1 MATGR
6 GLRPCVLPWILAAL
20 TALPTACGKPEP
32 ATARAAPPTT
42 GSAAQTDDDLMAYV
56 NWYRDWKQLTN
67 RHKAEGDA
75 LMQSVA
81 ARYSFAETGNIAQ
94 DPDLLAL
101 LARQR
106 QEMRPLMA
114 RAPGGPTAAAY
125 EATLGGIGQL
135 LPTPNGMVYFPG
147 RNEAVLA
154 AARARYGD
162 KFVDWVL
169 ARESKIVATLGQ

>member
-1 MATGR
+1 MTADRTR
-6 GLRPCVLPWILAAL
+6 RPCVLWTLSAL
-20 TALPTACGKPEP
+20 TALATACSNKEAAAGRPEQPPTAG
-32 ATARAAPPTT
+32 AARE
-42 GSAAQTDDDLMAYV
+42 DDDLMAYV
-56 NWYRDWKQLTN
+56 NWYRDWKLLTN
-67 RHKAEGDA
+67 RHKAEGDV
-75 LMQSVA
+75 LVQSVA
-81 ARYSFAETGNIAQ
+81 AKYSFAETGKIAQ

-125 EATLGGIGQL
+125 EATLAGIGQL
-135 LPTPNGMVYFPG
+135 LPTPHGMVYFPG

-154 AARARYGD
+154 AARAKYGD

-169 ARESKIVATLGQ
+169 ARESTIVATLSQ